1 MGPVIVNGSKRMTLG
16 LHTTATTVV
25 TVGMCTET
33 LNYALSLCDVY
44 PELLW

>member
-1 MGPVIVNGSKRMTLG
+1 MGPVAINGSKHMTLG
-16 LHTTATTVV
+16 LRTTGISVV

-33 LNYALSLCDVY
+33 LNYALGLCDVN